1 MKILQEEHQVD
12 IIVSPHLKR
21 IFLPTLQ
28 VILVSIDEGI
38 AIFPYCMNQLIE
50 LAIPTYTLMLKGFT
64 RNCNSCISY

>member
-1 MKILQEEHQVD
+1 MKILQEHQVD
-12 IIVSPHLKR
+12 IIVPSHLKR

-28 VILVSIDEGI
+28 VILVPIDEGI

-64 RNCNSCISY
+64 RNYNS